1 MSTSTKEKSH
11 DKKPTKPI
19 ASPLKPAAA
28 VKSALKKH
36 SRRHKNN
43 STYNTYIY
51 RVLKQ
56 VHPEIGISKRG
67 MAVMDSFV
75 NDLFGRIAAESGQ
88 LARFGKRKTLGSR
101 EVQAATRLVLPG
113 ELNKHGVSEGTKACT
128 VYAHGEEERK
138 VKAAGERKKK

>member
-1 MSTSTKEKSH
+1 MSTSTKEKH
-11 DKKPTKPI
+11 QTKTP
-19 ASPLKPAAA
+19 AKPAAA
-28 VKSALKKH
+28 LSKPAAAAKSALKK
-36 SRRHKNN
+36 RHRKHAA
-43 STYNTYIY
+43 TYNTYIY